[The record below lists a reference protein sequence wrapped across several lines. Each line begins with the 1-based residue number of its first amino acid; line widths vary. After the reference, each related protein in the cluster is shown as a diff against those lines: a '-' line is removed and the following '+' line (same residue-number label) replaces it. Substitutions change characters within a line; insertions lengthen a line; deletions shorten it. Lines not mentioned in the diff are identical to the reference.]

1 MFASFCFVAPAANCG
16 GFHCFSG
23 IHRETRC
30 NNICPGKKATN
41 RALHSF
47 RMRAAAAFIKSF
59 EGPQNAQAPNLVA
72 SWASAAIHM
81 FGGSRMCLFF
91 AERLKSRDPE
101 CRTSGAL

>member
-59 EGPQNAQAPNLVA
+59 EGPQNA
-72 SWASAAIHM
+72 IHM